1 MDADGRGDPSSF
13 ARDRGPVLWLVAL
26 GADEEVG
33 VAANTLN
40 SLCSSSSQSASQSIR
55 FASLGNLCS
64 SRLKCSRQV
73 RVRDEALATMQ
84 FVPIVPARA
93 HRKVVNGKQ
102 GTVRW

>member
-1 MDADGRGDPSSF
+1 MDADGGGDPSSF

-33 VAANTLN
+33 VAAAHI
-40 SLCSSSSQSASQSIR
+40 SLCSSSSR
-55 FASLGNLCS
+55 GSLAFDGAH
-64 SRLKCSRQV
+64 SRLWSTKV
-73 RVRDEALATMQ
+73 RLCAEALAKMQ

-102 GTVRW
+102 GVLW

>member
-1 MDADGRGDPSSF
+1 MDADSCGDPSSF

-33 VAANTLN
+33 VAAN
-40 SLCSSSSQSASQSIR
+40 SLCSRGRWDDGAC
-55 FASLGNLCS
+55 SLRGP
-64 SRLKCSRQV
+64 RE
-73 RVRDEALATMQ
+73 VRDEALATMQ

-102 GTVRW
+102 GVRW